1 MNIKFGIF
9 LCIKKYEN
17 KDRNHEKSIWHAP
30 VKFKDFLTFICNLLT
45 CWIFVQL
52 SLGQI
57 D

>member
-45 CWIFVQL
+45 CWIF
-52 SLGQI
+52 I
-57 D
+57 